1 MKTPNEI
8 ARQIL
13 DHPDREVL
21 IARLVSGMS
30 GEFGNT
36 PEKTL
41 TWISDDSEWRDVPKS
56 TPGEASGSARYC
68 DDPDHCTYSDC
79 PTAFCDRKFANG
91 TESPRPG
98 AAGAQMQT
106 CVRDVGIRHD
116 LKSPNASPSAT
127 EAGQ

>member
-30 GEFGNT
+30 DEFGNT

-41 TWISDDSEWRDVPKS
+41 TWISNDSEWRDVPKS
-56 TPGEASGSARYC
+56 TPEGASGSAFGCVCPGCGEQVY
-68 DDPDHCTYSDC
+68 DGQGWVDTEDGKAHGDC
-79 PTAFCDRKFANG
+79 AK
-91 TESPRPG
+91 
-98 AAGAQMQT
+98 
-106 CVRDVGIRHD
+106 
-116 LKSPNASPSAT
+116 
-127 EAGQ
+127 